1 MKQNTPKTK
10 KLRRKI
16 SFGGWFLIVSTVIV
30 VSIAI
35 GFAWILWD
43 AMQAT
48 GSITVGDR
56 FQLEL
61 NPAIDPAKV
70 EDLKTALKAEPFA
83 AKTSVNLRSATL
95 RIMVQVKP
103 ELTDAQLAEA
113 IVKIKDDVQALIP
126 LETYFTSTTDVK
138 MYDLEIHVYNSEE
151 PVSTETFKYHYFIFV
166 KNANMVTWK
175 IQEVSTAVN
184 PTLADALRAK
194 LNAVPVT
201 Q

>member
-1 MKQNTPKTK
+1 MKQKTPTTK
-10 KLRRKI
+10 KQRRKI
-16 SFGGWFLIVSTVIV
+16 SFGGWFLILSTLIV
-30 VSIAI
+30 LSIA
-35 GFAWILWD
+35 GVFGWILWD

-48 GSITVGDR
+48 GTITVGDR

-61 NPAIDPAKV
+61 NPAIDPTKV
-70 EDLKTALKAEPFA
+70 EAVKTALTAEPFA
-83 AKTSVNLRSATL
+83 VETSVNLKSATL

-103 ELTDAQLAEA
+103 ELTDAELAAA

-126 LETYFTSTTDVK
+126 LETYFTSTPDVK
-138 MYDLEIHVYNSEE
+138 MYDLEIHLTNSKE

-166 KNANMVTWK
+166 KNANMLTWK
-175 IQEVSTAVN
+175 IQEVSKAVN
-184 PTLADALRAK
+184 PTLADELRAK

>member
-1 MKQNTPKTK
+1 M
-10 KLRRKI
+10 
-16 SFGGWFLIVSTVIV
+16 IVCTVIAL
-30 VSIAI
+30 SIAL

-61 NPAIDPAKV
+61 NPAIQPAKV
-70 EDLKTALKAEPFA
+70 EELKTALKAEPFA
-83 AKTSVNLRSATL
+83 VKTSVNLRSATL

-151 PVSTETFKYHYFIFV
+151 AVSTDTFKYHYFIFV
-166 KNANMVTWK
+166 KNATMVTWK

-201 Q
+201 P